1 MEKNKGMSD
10 VLPLDV
16 IRRIFLRL
24 PAKELFRL
32 RCVSKLWH
40 SLISDRDF
48 AESHLN
54 HSSVAPSH
62 SCLFVN
68 FLSVG
73 YFVDV
78 DTLAF
83 KELSLP
89 FSRKKRSLDFRV
101 LGSCRGFVLLNRFP
115 HFLIVWNPLTGSSKR
130 ISYSHIV
137 SRSKIPGLNFH
148 DHALL
153 FGFGYDASQDDYLV
167 VLAWDNGNHSQ
178 FHVDCFSL
186 RTNSWISFDAALPK
200 PFGHKMWESRGL
212 FLHGAIHWLSCYGAY
227 MNAILIF
234 DLKEWSFSTTSI
246 PIVPL
251 SLSNGSD
258 IIALLSTTKL
268 KFAKYNV
275 SGELLQEIDYPP
287 LCYRPNRNFL
297 TFFVYTESLLPFPAD
312 TKDKDK
318 KKKTLVVLSSFEV
331 ASHGRRY
338 VTCGRVPRCS
348 FFEWIDNE
356 DDMKG
361 EWLKER
367 RSCCFCG
374 DSLILK
380 SSNTPKNPNRRFMSC
395 PSRRCKFFE
404 WVDEEKKVRDVCL
417 LSSEYHSGRVDGE
430 IRGEN
435 AQERRVDRLSVDTE
449 RLKME
454 IGEVDDCVG
463 RLCVELNSVQEELR
477 KLEESMKKQTK
488 MQMMFFCCCV
498 TLIVAVLCGK
508 VY

>member
-1 MEKNKGMSD
+1 MGNSIPNHIRKQSSMEKNKGMSD

-246 PIVPL
+246 PVKHYNWYSDLTLLGGCLALFSYDHIGKTYIWVMKEYKIVPL

-318 KKKTLVVLSSFEV
+318 KKKTRMNKELGKTSFKSLYHAIVLQTRTGI
-331 ASHGRRY
+331 A
-338 VTCGRVPRCS
+338 C
-348 FFEWIDNE
+348 
-356 DDMKG
+356 
-361 EWLKER
+361 
-367 RSCCFCG
+367 
-374 DSLILK
+374 
-380 SSNTPKNPNRRFMSC
+380 
-395 PSRRCKFFE
+395 
-404 WVDEEKKVRDVCL
+404 VC
-417 LSSEYHSGRVDGE
+417 
-430 IRGEN
+430 
-435 AQERRVDRLSVDTE
+435 
-449 RLKME
+449 
-454 IGEVDDCVG
+454 
-463 RLCVELNSVQEELR
+463 
-477 KLEESMKKQTK
+477 ESW
-488 MQMMFFCCCV
+488 
-498 TLIVAVLCGK
+498 
-508 VY
+508 